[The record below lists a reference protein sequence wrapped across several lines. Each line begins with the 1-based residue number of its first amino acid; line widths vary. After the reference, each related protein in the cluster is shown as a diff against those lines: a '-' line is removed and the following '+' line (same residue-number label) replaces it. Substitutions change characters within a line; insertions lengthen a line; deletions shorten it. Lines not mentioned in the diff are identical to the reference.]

1 MKNAETEDVSNMTYS
16 SQSFKKEIVQ
26 RIFRNFLDVM
36 VLRLIRKEPMWGY
49 KIIKFIEDTYGLVL
63 RHGALYPLLNNLE
76 KKGLLRSKKEAK
88 NGRIRKVY
96 EITSKGI
103 QFVDA
108 YNNFLQNQVEKQ
120 NRILA

>member
-1 MKNAETEDVSNMTYS
+1 MKNAETEDVLNMTYS

-49 KIIKFIEDTYGLVL
+49 KIIKFVEDTYGLVL
-63 RHGALYPLLNNLE
+63 RHGALYPLLNSLE

>member
-36 VLRLIRKEPMWGY
+36 VLRLIRREPMWGY
-49 KIIKFIEDTYGLVL
+49 KIIKFVEDTYGLVL
-63 RHGALYPLLNNLE
+63 RHGALYPLLNSLE

-103 QFVDA
+103 QLVDA